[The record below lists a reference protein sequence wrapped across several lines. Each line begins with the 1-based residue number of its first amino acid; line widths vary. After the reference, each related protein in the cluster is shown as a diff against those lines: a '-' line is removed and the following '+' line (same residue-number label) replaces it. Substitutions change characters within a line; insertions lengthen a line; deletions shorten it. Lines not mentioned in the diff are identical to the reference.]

1 MSRIEVYRVKM
12 AGVALV
18 QAFRLPVQ
26 WRLQKVCALELVI
39 QLLKVPARL
48 SFKAYN

>member
-1 MSRIEVYRVKM
+1 MSRIEVCRVKM

-26 WRLQKVCALELVI
+26 WRLQKVFALESVI